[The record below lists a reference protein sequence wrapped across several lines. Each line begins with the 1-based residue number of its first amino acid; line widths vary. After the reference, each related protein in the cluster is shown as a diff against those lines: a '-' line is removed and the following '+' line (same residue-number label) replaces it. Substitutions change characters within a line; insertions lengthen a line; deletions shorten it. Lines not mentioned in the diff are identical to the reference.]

1 MLHKQIWLLNDT
13 QRKGVQSSIKTT
25 YHVFDADVAWPS
37 WILTVLELQRHLGD
51 FLLLKLIVLF
61 VDVDLVL
68 CIILVIIVFI
78 DTNIFVVLLIVVLL
92 SLNAHRVRL
101 DFDLID
107 HKSRSLLYRVIGFM
121 INVVILSAFQVGL
134 WINYGVWFRNE
145 VDWGL

>member
-1 MLHKQIWLLNDT
+1 MI
-13 QRKGVQSSIKTT
+13 
-25 YHVFDADVAWPS
+25 VFVS
-37 WILTVLELQRHLGD
+37 R
-51 FLLLKLIVLF
+51 
-61 VDVDLVL
+61 
-68 CIILVIIVFI
+68 IILVIIVFI

-134 WINYGVWFRNE
+134 
-145 VDWGL
+145 